1 MADSQVG
8 GRIGEFGGELSGELG
23 GELRGE
29 ERREVVSQY
38 MLVQEL
44 VGMCWPG
51 KGTSELD
58 IVFGVIVSDLM
69 RRKSG
74 SVRSHLMTPSSQRVC
89 GCDRLRV

>member
-1 MADSQVG
+1 MSSFAFSCDGGGVADSQVVG

-23 GELRGE
+23 RELRGE
-29 ERREVVSQY
+29 ESCEAVSQY
-38 MLVQEL
+38 MLVQEP

-51 KGTSELD
+51 KGTGGLD

-74 SVRSHLMTPSSQRVC
+74 SVRGVTS
-89 GCDRLRV
+89 